1 MSTYHTR
8 PKFSSGAILRN
19 EYLVALELQ
28 SFDFPGLLFKG
39 YGNGILSG
47 CELSTTSDTVMMG
60 PGVISYEGALYG
72 IHEPISVKY
81 LPTDET
87 RYLKLY
93 IGSNEGN
100 STCIVRR
107 FSLKLSDKD
116 TLGSGEFELCRFR
129 LQPGAYLRCTYTD
142 FRDRD
147 TLYDTLN
154 VIHSTYAALEG
165 NGLSPAITKAYAEE
179 VLRIAEIPAL
189 DAAVC
194 INWLAQQYALPAK
207 VILSYLK
214 RCDCIDGE
222 TSDNQELYQ
231 GLLTRL
237 EQLKEGGDMPQKNR
251 RSGRRTI
258 LVD

>member
-8 PKFSSGAILRN
+8 PKFSSGTILRN
-19 EYLVALELQ
+19 EYLVALEQQ
-28 SFDFPGLLFKG
+28 SFDFPGLLFRG

-47 CELSTTSDTVMMG
+47 CELSTTSDTITMG
-60 PGVISYEGALYG
+60 PGVISYAGALYG
-72 IHEPISVKY
+72 IHEPLCVPY

-93 IGSNEGN
+93 IGSNEGS
-100 STCIVRR
+100 STCVVRR
-107 FSLKLSDKD
+107 FSLKLADKD
-116 TLGSGEFELCRFR
+116 TISSGEFELCRFR
-129 LQPGAYLRCTYTD
+129 LQPGAYLRCSYTD

-154 VIHSTYAALEG
+154 VIHSTYAAPEG
-165 NGLSPAITKAYAEE
+165 TGLSPALTKAYAEE
-179 VLRIAEIPAL
+179 VLSIGEIPAL

-207 VILSYLK
+207 AVRSYLK
-214 RCDCIDGE
+214 RCDCMDDE
-222 TSDNQELYQ
+222 RNDNQVLYQ
-231 GLLTRL
+231 GLLSRL
-237 EQLKEGGDMPQKNR
+237 EQLKEGGDTPPKSR

-258 LVD
+258 MVD

>member
-1 MSTYHTR
+1 MSTYHRR

-19 EYLVALELQ
+19 EYLVALEQQ
-28 SFDFPGLLFKG
+28 SFDFPGLLFRG

-47 CELSTTSDTVMMG
+47 CELSTTSDTIMMG
-60 PGVISYEGALYG
+60 PGVVSYEGTLYG
-72 IHEPISVKY
+72 IYEPISVKY

-93 IGSNEGN
+93 VGSNEGN
-100 STCIVRR
+100 STCIMRR
-107 FSLKLSDKD
+107 FSLRLADKD
-116 TLGSGEFELCRFR
+116 TSGSGEFELCRFR

-154 VIHSTYAALEG
+154 IIHSTYAAPEG

-179 VLRIAEIPAL
+179 VLEIAEIPAL

-194 INWLAQQYALPAK
+194 INWLAQQYALPVKA
-207 VILSYLK
+207 VQSYLI
-214 RCDCIDGE
+214 RCGCLDGK
-222 TSDNQELYQ
+222 TCGCQELYQ
-231 GLLTRL
+231 GLLSRM
-237 EQLKEGGDMPQKNR
+237 EQLKEGGNTPKKDR
-251 RSGRRTI
+251 RPGRRPI
-258 LVD
+258 MVD